1 MIAILS
7 FKKVLVYLMVIYFMD
22 KNKNTLKQ
30 FWHLINLN
38 KADIGSIY
46 FYAILSGIL
55 QLSVPIGIQSIIGYV
70 LGASMVS
77 SIYILIFL
85 VTLGVFIVG
94 LLQINQMKI
103 IEKLQQLLFVNY
115 AFEFIDKIPKIEFYK
130 KVNYYIPEKVNRFL
144 DINILQKGF
153 SKLLLEIPTAIIQ
166 IIFGLILLAIYHPI
180 FIVFGLTL
188 AIILTIVLY
197 LSSQSGLDISIK
209 ESNYKYE
216 MVSWMQEV
224 GKSIKAFRYN
234 QEAELSSKNTDNI
247 AVNYLNS
254 RTKHFNILLLQYK
267 TLIAFKTFI
276 TAILLIIGVYL
287 LINQLW
293 NIGEFIAAEI
303 VILIIINS
311 VEKLILNL
319 DTAYDV
325 LTSLDKLSSVIES
338 PEENQGSLEFSSNE
352 ISLEL
357 INFSFSYTNSH
368 PILKNINLKIPKNS
382 SVCIIGNENSGRS
395 TLLNLLSMNY
405 LNFTGNLL
413 VNSIPIHNYNMNS
426 LRKKVGICFNE
437 LEIFS
442 GTVLENI
449 SLGRTDVTPEGI
461 IAIAKELEFDNILQN
476 FSQGFETTIDANGN
490 SLPNSIAKKIILL
503 RTLVH
508 HPLLLILEE
517 PWLGIEEN
525 YKQKLITYLLK
536 KSLNSTVIISSNDLD
551 FAKKC
556 DYRFELKNGQLEFLN

>member
-267 TLIAFKTFI
+267 TELYNRIKPFI
-276 TAILLIIGVYL
+276 
-287 LINQLW
+287 N
-293 NIGEFIAAEI
+293 
-303 VILIIINS
+303 
-311 VEKLILNL
+311 
-319 DTAYDV
+319 
-325 LTSLDKLSSVIES
+325 
-338 PEENQGSLEFSSNE
+338 
-352 ISLEL
+352 
-357 INFSFSYTNSH
+357 
-368 PILKNINLKIPKNS
+368 
-382 SVCIIGNENSGRS
+382 
-395 TLLNLLSMNY
+395 
-405 LNFTGNLL
+405 
-413 VNSIPIHNYNMNS
+413 
-426 LRKKVGICFNE
+426 
-437 LEIFS
+437 
-442 GTVLENI
+442 
-449 SLGRTDVTPEGI
+449 
-461 IAIAKELEFDNILQN
+461 
-476 FSQGFETTIDANGN
+476 
-490 SLPNSIAKKIILL
+490 
-503 RTLVH
+503 
-508 HPLLLILEE
+508 
-517 PWLGIEEN
+517 
-525 YKQKLITYLLK
+525 
-536 KSLNSTVIISSNDLD
+536 
-551 FAKKC
+551 
-556 DYRFELKNGQLEFLN
+556 